1 MFFNFMFKF
10 SIMVMCIQF
19 FFSVLDIAQLLHS
32 QERLI
37 SQLQSDTGW
46 TPADLVLKV
55 LRILFSSVARQ
66 FLWEFDS

>member
-1 MFFNFMFKF
+1 
-10 SIMVMCIQF
+10 MVVCIQL

-32 QERLI
+32 QEWLI
-37 SQLQSDTGW
+37 SQLQSDTRW
-46 TPADLVLKV
+46 TTADLVLKV